1 MSGLSSKGQR
11 SVGDKDSGIS
21 MADIID
27 EINEELKQERMK
39 ALFAK
44 YGKIIIAFAAAVV
57 AVVVAVQGYGV
68 YQDSVRTKAAN
79 AYFDAL
85 GEDEIGAALQN
96 AEGDLAG
103 GYEMLAQFVTAAEL
117 VSIDDKAAAYDI
129 YVAIA
134 QDSAVAD
141 IYRDFA
147 TMLAVTNAPSES
159 ATDDLMALVAPIAES
174 AGATQGLALELMAD
188 LSLRKGDVA
197 GAKGYLEKINQ
208 LQDVPNGLRQRAATL
223 SLVLD
228 SKE

>member
-1 MSGLSSKGQR
+1 
-11 SVGDKDSGIS
+11 

-44 YGKIIIAFAAAVV
+44 YGRVIIGFAAAVI
-57 AVVVAVQGYGV
+57 AVVVAVQGYGI
-68 YQDSVRTKAAN
+68 YQESVRTKAAN

-85 GEDEIGAALQN
+85 GEEEIGAALQN
-96 AEGDLAG
+96 VQGDLAG

-117 VSIDDKAAAYDI
+117 VNADDKAAAYDI

-134 QDSAVAD
+134 QDKGVAE
-141 IYRDFA
+141 IYREFA
-147 TMLAVTNAPSES
+147 TMLAVTNAPSNS
-159 ATDDLMALVAPIAES
+159 ATAELIALVAPIAES

-188 LSLRKGDVA
+188 LSLRDGDVA
-197 GAKGYLEKINQ
+197 AAKGYLEKINQ